1 VTTARH
7 GLLLLEDL
15 NKSEHARQKLA
26 PIVTELLH
34 HDSEAGN
41 QVESVFTMF
50 WQLARKADDMMDY
63 SNSSDLKWLGVLQ
76 QVFMTCSRVQNLP
89 SAITAEAWLET
100 ISHFFYLMSMTCKGE
115 VDDLLLRRPSLPDYE
130 KMVILKTGPWFTGRI
145 ACATIAAGADQTSRM
160 IKDLQEYGNLASL
173 AYQIRNDMQDFQTE
187 AKDITI
193 GKLNYP
199 SMLLLRQ
206 SLRGEIQPKSLYVLE
221 SAARTAAAYEAKA
234 KSMARK
240 YSRELEL
247 LTSDLCSSA

>member
-1 VTTARH
+1 MATARH

-15 NKSEHARQKLA
+15 NRSERARQKLA
-26 PIVTELLH
+26 PIVIELLR
-34 HDSEAGN
+34 HDPKAGR
-41 QVESVFTMF
+41 QVESVFAMF

-63 SNSSDLKWLGVLQ
+63 SDSSDLKWLGVLQ
-76 QVFMTCSRVQNLP
+76 QVFMSCSKVQALP
-89 SAITAEAWLET
+89 SAITAEAWVET

-145 ACATIAAGADQTSRM
+145 ACAAIAAGADQTSRM
-160 IKDLQEYGNLASL
+160 IKDLQEYGNLVSL
-173 AYQIRNDMQDFQTE
+173 AYQIRNDIQDFQTE
-187 AKDITI
+187 GKDITI

-199 SMLLLRQ
+199 SILIKQ
-206 SLRGEIQPKSLYVLE
+206 SLRNESLTDHDVLE
-221 SAARTAAAYEAKA
+221 LAARTAGAYEDKA

-247 LTSDLCSSA
+247 LTSDLCSSS